1 LLTDDGK
8 IIRNLELPKNK
19 FIRKYK
25 IRDYGY
31 INENLLDKISKGTK
45 INNIRYAPF

>member
-1 LLTDDGK
+1 LLTDDGE

-25 IRDYGY
+25 IRVYGY
-31 INENLLDKISKGTK
+31 IDETFLDKISKGVK
-45 INNIRYAPF
+45 